1 MASTIVAIKVNFQLI
16 TSDKKRKVIFGLQ
29 KNTEG
34 QKVTWVINFEL
45 YERDKKTDPWG
56 EAIVDVD
63 VEVTKVLHPKAEK
76 MAVEGMSAAAQAHAL
91 GPVADDQKAAEAGEI
106 PQAKADRT
114 TQNTL
119 KK

>member
-34 QKVTWVINFEL
+34 TKVTWVINFEM
-45 YERDKKTDPWG
+45 YEKDKKTDPWG

-63 VEVTKVLHPKAEK
+63 VEVQKVLHPNAEK
-76 MAVEGMSAAAQAHAL
+76 IAVKGMSAGAQAHAL
-91 GPVADDQKAAEAGEI
+91 GPAADDQKAAQAGEI
-106 PQAKADRT
+106 PQTKADRT